1 MPRPEIRQSR
11 HATNEFLHRYSSR
24 IPDQRLRFRH
34 AFSYHRSS
42 AARVKSQR
50 QRDRDIILQVAPVLR
65 SVNTKK
71 TMKKPLG
78 IGVTALLFLSV
89 LISRATP
96 QEKEPLR
103 LVQTIPMPN
112 VKGRIDHMDVDV
124 KSNRLFVAGLENGS
138 VEVAD
143 LGAGKWSKSIPGFKK
158 TQGIAYIPSL
168 NKMFV
173 ASGDDGMLRVFR
185 ADSLEL
191 LDSLKLELG
200 PNRVAFEPNSEIL
213 YVGYGGKDA
222 GKDYGQ
228 VGIIDAKTDK
238 SLGDIKVEAHPA
250 ELLLGKSGETL
261 YVFIS
266 AASKVQVVDTKK
278 REVLSTWPTS
288 SQRNGDGAFDE
299 KNHRLL
305 LGTRTPPKMMVMDS
319 STGKEVAT
327 LPTVEG
333 MDGVYFNEK
342 QKRIYVSGG
351 RDNDVGYIFI
361 YQQKDADHYEAIGK
375 IPTKSGAGTS
385 FWSPELNR
393 FYIGAPA
400 SDKEEAAILVFEP
413 QP

>member
-1 MPRPEIRQSR
+1 MG
-11 HATNEFLHRYSSR
+11 R
-24 IPDQRLRFRH
+24 IFNI
-34 AFSYHRSS
+34 F
-42 AARVKSQR
+42 
-50 QRDRDIILQVAPVLR
+50 ITIL
-65 SVNTKK
+65 
-71 TMKKPLG
+71 
-78 IGVTALLFLSV
+78 TALVCSARL
-89 LISRATP
+89 AAQDNT
-96 QEKEPLR
+96 PLR

-124 KSNRLFVAGLENGS
+124 KGKRLLVAGLENGS
-138 VEVAD
+138 VEVVD
-143 LGAGKWSKSIPGFKK
+143 LAAGKWSKSIPGFKK
-158 TQGIAYIPSL
+158 TQGIAYVPSL
-168 NKMFV
+168 NKVFV

-185 ADSLEL
+185 GDTLEL

-228 VGIIDAKTDK
+228 VGIIDSKTDK

-250 ELLLGKSGETL
+250 ELLLDKSGKTL

-278 REVLSTWPTS
+278 REVVATWSTS
-288 SQRNGDGAFDE
+288 SQRNGDGALDE
-299 KNHRLL
+299 KTHRLF
-305 LGTRTPPKMMVMDS
+305 LGTRTPPQMIVMDS
-319 STGKEVAT
+319 GSGKEVAV

-342 QKRIYVSGG
+342 QKRIYISGG

-375 IPTKSGAGTS
+375 IPTRSGAGTS

-393 FYIGAPA
+393 FYVGAPA
-400 SDKEEAAILVFEP
+400 SDKQEAAILVFEP